1 MSKLKK
7 PRGRCTPY
15 AFFLNVCREQCAK
28 KLSKVV
34 DFKELQNICWGKWN
48 SMTDFQKIRFVQ
60 MSKYDE
66 ARYEKE
72 LEQYNQYLKDRKKGK
87 LKNQYLRR
95 KQVIRVP
102 FSADEDKLLMEHLTT
117 SKGETSHRGTTLT
130 KEKIKQ
136 LAQDLGRV
144 EESICGRLKK
154 LRRGSSSRRI
164 RHFSLEEDKIIIDN
178 AVKDLLKTKSLQKTR
193 VQNYAEL
200 ATALTREG
208 QSIRNR
214 WNVNIRTWLLQYYAK
229 TLNLEIRPM
238 LANMVANNYESER
251 SIDWDYVLTFPE
263 FNGHTGD
270 SLRHLFHTILINAS
284 ERLKVPPHDLSLKQ
298 VAKFSD
304 VYKPRKLPQRVQM
317 RQEQL
322 IEYFENLVKLNN
334 IDNFV

>member
-1 MSKLKK
+1 MK

-15 AFFLNVCREQCAK
+15 AFFVNVCREQCAK

-72 LEQYNQYLKDRKKGK
+72 LEQYNEYLKDRKKGK

-102 FSADEDKLLMEHLTT
+102 FTADEDKLLMEQLTT

-144 EESICGRLKK
+144 EESICGRLRK
-154 LRRGSSSRRI
+154 LQRGSSSKRT

-178 AVKDLLKTKSLQKTR
+178 AVKDLLKVKSLQKTM
-193 VQNYAEL
+193 VPNYEDL
-200 ATALTREG
+200 ATALH
-208 QSIRNR
+208 RNGKSVCER
-214 WNVNIRTWLLQYYAK
+214 WSVRIRTWLLQYYAK

-238 LANMVANNYESER
+238 LANMVANNFESER

-263 FNGHTGD
+263 FSGHTGD
-270 SLRHLFHTILINAS
+270 SLRHLLNTIHKNAS
-284 ERLKVPPHDLSLKQ
+284 ERLKVSRHDLSLKQ
-298 VAKFSD
+298 IAKFSD
-304 VYKPRKLPQRVQM
+304 EYKPRKLSKREQE

-322 IEYFENLVKLNN
+322 IEYFEKLVKLNN

>member
-1 MSKLKK
+1 M
-7 PRGRCTPY
+7 
-15 AFFLNVCREQCAK
+15 
-28 KLSKVV
+28 
-34 DFKELQNICWGKWN
+34 
-48 SMTDFQKIRFVQ
+48 
-60 MSKYDE
+60 
-66 ARYEKE
+66 
-72 LEQYNQYLKDRKKGK
+72 
-87 LKNQYLRR
+87 
-95 KQVIRVP
+95 
-102 FSADEDKLLMEHLTT
+102 
-117 SKGETSHRGTTLT
+117 
-130 KEKIKQ
+130 
-136 LAQDLGRV
+136 
-144 EESICGRLKK
+144 
-154 LRRGSSSRRI
+154 
-164 RHFSLEEDKIIIDN
+164 EEDKIIIDN

>member
-1 MSKLKK
+1 
-7 PRGRCTPY
+7 
-15 AFFLNVCREQCAK
+15 
-28 KLSKVV
+28 
-34 DFKELQNICWGKWN
+34 
-48 SMTDFQKIRFVQ
+48 MTDFQKIRFVQ

-102 FSADEDKLLMEHLTT
+102 FTADEDKLLMEHLTT

-154 LRRGSSSRRI
+154 LQRGSSSIRN

-238 LANMVANNYESER
+238 LANMVAKNYESER

-334 IDNFV
+334 IDNYV